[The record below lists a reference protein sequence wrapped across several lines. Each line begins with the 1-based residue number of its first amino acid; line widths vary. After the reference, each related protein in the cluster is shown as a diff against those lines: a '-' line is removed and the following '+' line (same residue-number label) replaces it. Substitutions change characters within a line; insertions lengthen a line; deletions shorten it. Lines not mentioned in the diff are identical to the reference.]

1 MARTWMIGTLTAL
14 LLVVGMLPWPLGG
27 NAQQAGKVYRIG
39 YLGLTEPAEFTER
52 LKALHQGMQDLGYEE
67 GRHYR
72 MEYRWA
78 ERRSDR
84 YHALAAELVQQK
96 VDLILA
102 ASTATIQ
109 AAKDVTLKAAK
120 AGTKPIPIVMT
131 SGSAV
136 LETGLIAS
144 LGRPG
149 GNITG
154 VITSNVELNGKRLDL
169 LKEMVP
175 RVSRVAILGLAGHA
189 STPGSLH
196 DSERVGRDLGLHL
209 QVLLIRGPTDLET
222 AFAAASRERAG
233 ALHLLGGPLAND
245 PSNSQRIAAL
255 ALEKRLPAVSLS
267 RDFVDHGGL
276 MFYGVDLANLYRRA
290 AAYVDKVLKG
300 ANPAELPVEEPTKRE
315 LAINL

>member
-267 RDFVDHGGL
+267 REFVDHGGL

>member
-1 MARTWMIGTLTAL
+1 MIGTLTAL

-267 RDFVDHGGL
+267 REFVDHGGL